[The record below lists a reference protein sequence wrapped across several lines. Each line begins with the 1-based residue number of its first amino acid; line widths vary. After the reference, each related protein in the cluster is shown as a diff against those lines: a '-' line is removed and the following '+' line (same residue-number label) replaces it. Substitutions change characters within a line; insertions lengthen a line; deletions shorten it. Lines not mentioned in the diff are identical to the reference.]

1 MAGKKPDLLRKE
13 TPPLTWDHDPYGGVD
28 VSMMRENLK
37 MTPEE
42 RFFTAVANSNNV
54 RRFVEEARRTLRR
67 K

>member
-1 MAGKKPDLLRKE
+1 MADPEREE

-28 VSMMRENLK
+28 VSMMRDLLK

-42 RFFTAVANSNNV
+42 RFWHAIGSANNV
-54 RRFVEEARRTLRR
+54 RRFIDEARRTLRP